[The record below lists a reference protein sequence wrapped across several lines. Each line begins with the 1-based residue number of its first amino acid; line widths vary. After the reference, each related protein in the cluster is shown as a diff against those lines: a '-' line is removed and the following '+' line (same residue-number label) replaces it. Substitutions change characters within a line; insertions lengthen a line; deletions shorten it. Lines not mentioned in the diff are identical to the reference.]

1 MWLRS
6 ACKLVGLQSGW
17 GSACGLF
24 GSTKR
29 LVWALNTRSVGGFR
43 LYSKG
48 DVGRFLLIKQMKPLD
63 FSVEEIGNVL
73 STLDDLDDESQ
84 SEPKRAELVDRL
96 AVYHELVEQ
105 RITALLAQV
114 ESAEDFAERLRREIT
129 QQRAVGSK

>member
-1 MWLRS
+1 M
-6 ACKLVGLQSGW
+6 
-17 GSACGLF
+17 
-24 GSTKR
+24 
-29 LVWALNTRSVGGFR
+29 
-43 LYSKG
+43 YSKG

-96 AVYHELVEQ
+96 AVCHELVEQ